1 MTYMSHS
8 IHNSKKYSSENSI
21 LEVSGL
27 SVFKKHPKNSSPI
40 YLVEDIDLSVHENEL
55 VAVVGESGCGKSLSM
70 LSLIGLLPKSIFSKW
85 GQFSFLGKDINEASM
100 ESLRGS
106 QIGFSF
112 QEPMVALNP
121 LFTVGFQLRE
131 HLMLHRGLNASEA
144 RERIVSLLGELH
156 INDPSKRFDQYPH
169 ELSGGMRQRVM
180 LALALV
186 CEPKLIIA
194 DEPTTALDVTVQ
206 AEILD
211 LLLEIKSKRGL
222 GILFVTHDLALV
234 RQIADKVVVMYAGS
248 IVETG
253 STAKI
258 FSEPKHPYTKGL
270 LAASP
275 QIGKKVERLSSIP
288 GMIKDPESRSEG
300 CKFYGRCYLE
310 TKQCAKDRPV
320 LKGEASH
327 QHRCMH
333 V

>member
-1 MTYMSHS
+1 MPHTDRHT
-8 IHNSKKYSSENSI
+8 KKQSSGNSI
-21 LEVSGL
+21 LEISGL
-27 SVFKKHPKNSSPI
+27 SVFKKHSKSTSPT
-40 YLVEDIDLSVHENEL
+40 YLVENVDFQVHSNEL

-70 LSLIGLLPKSIFSKW
+70 LSLIGLLPKGINSSW
-85 GQFSFLGKDINEASM
+85 SRYSFLGKPFDKVSI

-121 LFTVGFQLRE
+121 LFTVGYQLKE
-131 HLMLHRGLNASEA
+131 HLIIHKQLSSSEA
-144 RERIVSLLGELH
+144 RKRILSLLDELQ
-156 INDPSKRFDQYPH
+156 INDPAKRFDQYPH

-186 CEPKLIIA
+186 CEPKLLIA

-211 LLLEIKSKRGL
+211 LLLEIKSRRGL

-248 IVETG
+248 IVEAGHT
-253 STAKI
+253 SQI
-258 FSEPKHPYTKGL
+258 FSQPKHPYTKGL
-270 LAASP
+270 ISASP
-275 QIGKKVERLSSIP
+275 QVGKKVERLSSIP
-288 GMIKDPESRSEG
+288 GTIRDPEDKSSG
-300 CKFYGRCYLE
+300 CKFYGRCFME
-310 TKQCAKDRPV
+310 TAQCNSESPI
-320 LKGEASH
+320 LKGEVNH
-327 QHRCMH
+327 QYRCLH